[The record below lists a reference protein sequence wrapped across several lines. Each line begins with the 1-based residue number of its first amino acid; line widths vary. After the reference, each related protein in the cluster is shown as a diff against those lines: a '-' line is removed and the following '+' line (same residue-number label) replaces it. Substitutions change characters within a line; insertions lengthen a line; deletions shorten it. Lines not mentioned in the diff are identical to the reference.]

1 MPANQPGLLGQVDPL
16 VLLISIDEN
25 RELFWVIEVILKTYY
40 TKKKGFEYLI
50 L

>member
-16 VLLISIDEN
+16 VSLISIN
-25 RELFWVIEVILKTYY
+25 KNKELFWAIEAILKTYY
-40 TKKKGFEYLI
+40 TKEKGFEYLI